1 MAARDPV
8 FRPGR
13 PRDTQRVRDGDTGT
27 SPRSKFHAL
36 VKETRAKVFVAPT
49 DGDTSN
55 VDISLEPRDI
65 T

>member
-13 PRDTQRVRDGDTGT
+13 PRDTQRVRGGDTGT
-27 SPRSKFHAL
+27 RPRSKFHAL
-36 VKETRAKVFVAPT
+36 VIKARAKVFVAPT
-49 DGDTSN
+49 DGDASN
-55 VDISLEPRDI
+55 VDISLEPRGI